1 MTMSDNAN
9 NYYDQGGRR
18 GAIRN
23 FVLNEMVRGAGWGA
37 LVVFGIGFLLWAIYL
52 LGLLLPPESKTAPPP
67 MPFSQ
72 VHVIDTTA

>member
-1 MTMSDNAN
+1 MTDDSNM
-9 NYYDQGGRR
+9 YYQQGGRR

-37 LVVFGIGFLLWAIYL
+37 LVVFGIGFVLWAIYL
-52 LGLLLPPESKTAPPP
+52 VGLLLPPESKTAPPP

-72 VHVIDTTA
+72 VFVMDATA